1 MHINQKISS
10 RDANVEYGNGFVRIR
25 LTHKRSA
32 ASQARRLIDEVADI
46 GGINPV
52 DLGFAREVIRVWK
65 DYGERQ
71 QLKTFVGTR
80 ISVDRM

>member
-10 RDANVEYGNGFVRIR
+10 RDASIEYGSEYIRIR
-25 LTHKRSA
+25 VTGKRGA
-32 ASQARRLIDEVADI
+32 ASQARRLIDEIAGD
-46 GGINPV
+46 INPV
-52 DLGFAREVIRVWK
+52 DLGFARELIRVWK

-80 ISVDRM
+80 VSVHRM